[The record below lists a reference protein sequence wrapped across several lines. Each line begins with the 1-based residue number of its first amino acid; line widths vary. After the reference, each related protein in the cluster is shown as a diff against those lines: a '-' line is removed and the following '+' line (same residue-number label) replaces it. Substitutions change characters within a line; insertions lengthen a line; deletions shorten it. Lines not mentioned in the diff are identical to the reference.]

1 MKIDEII
8 KKSIEI
14 PGISIKR
21 GEFTAELILK
31 ERDGKGSMTFFPLFP
46 GVTLAYIFVNSP
58 AWTAP
63 DFHDNG
69 SMETGPLLLNYCVT
83 GRCEL
88 ILNNGNFVYVK
99 DGEISLT
106 ERFAR
111 QQYVYPRR
119 IYEGIEF
126 FVDMDTV
133 NAQSSW
139 VEAEFD
145 IDFHRL
151 RDLYCPDGGTYIAS
165 VTTEIEEVLK
175 KLWSLLDISVPLA
188 IPQMKIYTLA
198 LFSLLQNLKE
208 IPPSQSCIFFT
219 ETQVDIAKRV
229 EKIITSDLRQHHPAW
244 ELAAQFSVSETSLK
258 NYFRGVYGQNI
269 SIYLREIRM
278 QRAAELLTTTNLS
291 VSEIAEQVGYL
302 NQSKFSSAFKKQFN
316 ASPLEFKRR
325 KNLERNTS
333 N

>member
-21 GEFTAELILK
+21 GEFSAELILK

-151 RDLYCPDGGTYIAS
+151 RSLLPGWGYLYC
-165 VTTEIEEVLK
+165 
-175 KLWSLLDISVPLA
+175 
-188 IPQMKIYTLA
+188 
-198 LFSLLQNLKE
+198 
-208 IPPSQSCIFFT
+208 
-219 ETQVDIAKRV
+219 
-229 EKIITSDLRQHHPAW
+229 
-244 ELAAQFSVSETSLK
+244 
-258 NYFRGVYGQNI
+258 
-269 SIYLREIRM
+269 
-278 QRAAELLTTTNLS
+278 
-291 VSEIAEQVGYL
+291 VGYY
-302 NQSKFSSAFKKQFN
+302 
-316 ASPLEFKRR
+316 
-325 KNLERNTS
+325 
-333 N
+333 